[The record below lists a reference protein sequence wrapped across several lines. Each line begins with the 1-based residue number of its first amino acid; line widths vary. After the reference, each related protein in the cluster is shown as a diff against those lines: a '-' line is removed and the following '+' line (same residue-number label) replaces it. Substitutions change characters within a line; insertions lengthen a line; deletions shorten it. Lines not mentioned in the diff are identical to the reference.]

1 MYQGKFDAK
10 SKGQRTPDEALD
22 TILREREE
30 DNALRAA
37 KKAQRDARRNAAP
50 RSADPY
56 STMPA
61 APRGQKNTSQKAPAP
76 AQPAGGKKPAAPRPA
91 PAAQKSAKKQTEV
104 EVVQQ
109 QRRGPRLGGI
119 IFYTMYFAMIF
130 VFFIGVFITLNW
142 LNGWLKDY

>member
-61 APRGQKNTSQKAPAP
+61 APRGQKNSC
-76 AQPAGGKKPAAPRPA
+76 
-91 PAAQKSAKKQTEV
+91 
-104 EVVQQ
+104 
-109 QRRGPRLGGI
+109 RR
-119 IFYTMYFAMIF
+119 
-130 VFFIGVFITLNW
+130 
-142 LNGWLKDY
+142 